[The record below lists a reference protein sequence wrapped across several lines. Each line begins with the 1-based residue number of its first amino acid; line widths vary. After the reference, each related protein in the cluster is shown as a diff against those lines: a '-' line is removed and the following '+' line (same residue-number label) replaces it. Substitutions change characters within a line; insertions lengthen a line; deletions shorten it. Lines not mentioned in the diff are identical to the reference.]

1 MALVTRCVVAMLT
14 IFSIPKA
21 FVGHA
26 EIIQDNAIGS
36 WKRLGSGCDIVL
48 FGDDPGVADAVQ
60 RHKTRH
66 EPFTLRNELGTPL
79 VSDVFHRMDV
89 LARHPIV
96 AFVNSDIILLDD
108 FLPAIDAVAR
118 CHEKFLIVASRF
130 NCRIDHAFSF
140 ENGWAGELRQRAR
153 SENRM
158 YPAAG
163 SDIFVFPRGLLVEV
177 PPFAIGRG
185 YWDNWLMREARRTS
199 ADLIDVT
206 AAVTAVHQMHSYGTV
221 SGLPAE
227 TSMDAH
233 VYETDEGRHN
243 LELAGGRSSLY
254 TVFDATK
261 IMSKDRRL
269 RSSWNPVLIRRRV
282 KASLRR
288 ILNSYS

>member
-1 MALVTRCVVAMLT
+1 MLT

-21 FVGHA
+21 FVSHA
-26 EIIQDNAIGS
+26 KIIQDNALGS
-36 WKRLGSGCDIVL
+36 WNRLGSGCDIVL
-48 FGDDPGVADAVQ
+48 FGNDPGVADAAE

-66 EPFTLRNELGTPL
+66 EPSTRRNELGTPL

-130 NCRIDHAFSF
+130 NCRIDHSLSF
-140 ENGWAGELRQRAR
+140 ENGWAGELRRRAR

-163 SDIFVFPRGLLVEV
+163 SDIFVFPRGLLREV

-185 YWDNWLMREARRTS
+185 YWDNWLMREARS
-199 ADLIDVT
+199 LKADLIDVT
-206 AAVTAVHQMHSYGTV
+206 AAVTTVHQKHSYDTV
-221 SGLPAE
+221 AGISEE
-227 TSMDAH
+227 TIADSH
-233 VYETDEGRHN
+233 VYGTEEGRQN
-243 LELAGGRSSLY
+243 LELAGGRGRLF
-254 TVFDATK
+254 TAFDATK
-261 IMSKDRRL
+261 IMGDDKRL
-269 RSSWNPVLIRRRV
+269 RSSLNPLLIRRRV
-282 KASLRR
+282 KAAARR
-288 ILNSYS
+288 VLHSYF

>member
-1 MALVTRCVVAMLT
+1 MVTL
-14 IFSIPKA
+14 FSVPKN
-21 FVGHA
+21 FIGSTK
-26 EIIQDNAIGS
+26 IIQDNAIGS
-36 WKRLGSGCDIVL
+36 WSRLGSGCDIVL
-48 FGDDPGVADAVQ
+48 FGNDPGVAEAAE

-66 EPFTLRNELGTPL
+66 EPFTRRNELGTPL
-79 VSDVFHRMDV
+79 VSNVFHRMNI

-118 CHEKFLIVASRF
+118 CHEKFLIVTSRF
-130 NCRIDHAFSF
+130 NCRIDHPFSF
-140 ENGWAGELRQRAR
+140 ESGWAGELRQRAR

-163 SDIFVFPRGLLVEV
+163 SDIFVFPRGLLLEV

-185 YWDNWLMREARRTS
+185 YWDNWLMREARRTN

-206 AAVTAVHQMHSYGTV
+206 AAVTAVHQMHSYSTV

-227 TSMDAH
+227 SSMDAQ
-233 VYETDEGRHN
+233 VYDTDEGRHN
-243 LELAGGRSSLY
+243 LELAGGPSRLY

-261 IMSKDRRL
+261 IMGEDRRL
-269 RSSWNPVLIRRRV
+269 RSCWNPGLIRRRV